1 MWPQHLYIVL
11 EIKQHIM
18 WSTRLC
24 CWKKHMSYKTIVCC
38 LILLKNYV
46 SYKKI
51 SCLLFVCLCNWRCKT
66 RKSLLRLPP
75 WARKPLGDM
84 DLSNGFERPSSKG
97 AKLLFPVIK
106 ANKINPLGP
115 PFKLF
120 QCNYVSYDIKWH
132 IYIRVIFRWCT
143 SRKEGQDSGGAC
155 ATHIQSTRHK
165 NPILLSANTWVVG
178 GWRDD
183 IDGEPRRTSV
193 CVNNSQ
199 SLCHQLLKKGE
210 GGAKLE

>member
-1 MWPQHLYIVL
+1 MLLKKNICRVRKLYVVSSLKKTMCRTRKLLVVSLFVYIIDVIKPENPYFASLLVL
-11 EIKQHIM
+11 E
-18 WSTRLC
+18 
-24 CWKKHMSYKTIVCC
+24 V
-38 LILLKNYV
+38 
-46 SYKKI
+46 
-51 SCLLFVCLCNWRCKT
+51 
-66 RKSLLRLPP
+66 
-75 WARKPLGDM
+75 KPLGVYKINM

-97 AKLLFPVIK
+97 SKLLFPVIK
-106 ANKINPLGP
+106 ANTINPLGP

-120 QCNYVSYDIKWH
+120 QCNCVSYNIKRH
-132 IYIRVIFRWCT
+132 MYIRIIFRWCT

-155 ATHIQSTRHK
+155 ATHMQSTRHN
-165 NPILLSANTWVVG
+165 NPILLSANTRVVW

>member
-24 CWKKHMSYKTIVCC
+24 CWKKHMSYKTIIYC

-132 IYIRVIFRWCT
+132 IYPRNFQMVYKQERGTRFWRRMCNAYPKHTAQESDPTISKYMGRRGLTRRHRW
-143 SRKEGQDSGGAC
+143 
-155 ATHIQSTRHK
+155 
-165 NPILLSANTWVVG
+165 
-178 GWRDD
+178 
-183 IDGEPRRTSV
+183 RTSENK
-193 CVNNSQ
+193 CM
-199 SLCHQLLKKGE
+199 CK
-210 GGAKLE
+210 